1 MVFQVAVVYYSLH
14 GRLVTTANVVAE
26 GARKV
31 PARLCAQPS
40 PSCRRGRASAGPAQH
55 GLGSRAAE
63 SGWWPVL
70 RAVPDRWGTGQALF
84 VNWLSPYAKGA

>member
-31 PARLCAQPS
+31 PARLCAQPN
-40 PSCRRGRASAGPAQH
+40 PSCRRGVPQQ
-55 GLGSRAAE
+55 GLHSTGWAPGRLRAAGGR
-63 SGWWPVL
+63 SM
-70 RAVPDRWGTGQALF
+70 AVADRRGTGHALSAAAL
-84 VNWLSPYAKGA
+84 NLHAEGA

>member
-31 PARLCAQPS
+31 LARLCAQPS
-40 PSCRRGRASAGPAQH
+40 PSCRRGVPARGLHSVAWASGRLRAA
-55 GLGSRAAE
+55 GSRCR
-63 SGWWPVL
+63 G
-70 RAVPDRWGTGQALF
+70 RARGVGALG
-84 VNWLSPYAKGA
+84 NRSQQLY